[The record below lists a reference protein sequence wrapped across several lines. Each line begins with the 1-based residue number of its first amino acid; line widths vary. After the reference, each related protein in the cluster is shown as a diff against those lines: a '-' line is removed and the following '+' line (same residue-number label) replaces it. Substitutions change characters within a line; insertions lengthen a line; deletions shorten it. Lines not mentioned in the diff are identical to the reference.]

1 MSLKPLDV
9 LFFVGDL
16 DAVEVVQDGQ
26 KSPKFVRGK
35 DEISQ
40 SLCRGPTKMRA
51 T

>member
-1 MSLKPLDV
+1 MSLNTLDV

-26 KSPKFVRGK
+26 TSPKFVRK